1 MSTIIIIL
9 HVINCVVL
17 ILAVM
22 LQSGKSAD
30 LAGAFGGA
38 GSQTAFGPRGS
49 ASLLSKITTISAVIF
64 MLTSI
69 GLWMFSG
76 GSKSVLS
83 GEKAAPPAA
92 TAPAAKTEAPK
103 TPPAAEQKAPAA
115 GQTQQQQPPAA
126 NETQPKK

>member
-1 MSTIIIIL
+1 VSTIIVIL

-30 LAGAFGGA
+30 LAGAFGGV

-49 ASLLSKITTISAVIF
+49 ASFLSKITTISAVIF

-92 TAPAAKTEAPK
+92 TAPAPKTEAPK
-103 TPPAAEQKAPAA
+103 TQTPTEQKAPEA
-115 GQTQQQQPPAA
+115 GQAQQQKPPAA
-126 NETQPKK
+126 GETQPKK

>member
-1 MSTIIIIL
+1 MSTILIIL
-9 HVINCVVL
+9 HVINCTVL

-49 ASLLSKITTISAVIF
+49 ASFLSKLTTISAIVF

-69 GLWMFSG
+69 GLWMVSG
-76 GSKSVLS
+76 SAKSVLS

-92 TAPAAKTEAPK
+92 TAPASKTEAPPTK
-103 TPPAAEQKAPAA
+103 PAAEQKTPEA
-115 GQTQQQQPPAA
+115 GQKQQQPPATG
-126 NETQPKK
+126 ETQPKK

>member
-1 MSTIIIIL
+1 MSTIFIIL
-9 HVINCVVL
+9 HVLNCIVL

-49 ASLLSKITTISAVIF
+49 ASLLSKITTVSAVIF

-76 GSKSVLS
+76 SSKSVLS

-92 TAPAAKTEAPK
+92 AATAPKTEAPK
-103 TPPAAEQKAPAA
+103 TQTPAEQKAPAP
-115 GQTQQQQPPAA
+115 GQAQQQPPAA
-126 NETQPKK
+126 GETQPKK

>member
-1 MSTIIIIL
+1 MSTILIIL
-9 HVINCVVL
+9 HVINCTVL

-49 ASLLSKITTISAVIF
+49 ASFLSKITTISAIVF
-64 MLTSI
+64 MVTSI
-69 GLWMFSG
+69 GLWMVSG
-76 GSKSVLS
+76 SSKSVLS

-92 TAPAAKTEAPK
+92 TAPVTKTETPK
-103 TPPAAEQKAPAA
+103 TPPATEQKAPEA

-126 NETQPKK
+126 GETQPKK